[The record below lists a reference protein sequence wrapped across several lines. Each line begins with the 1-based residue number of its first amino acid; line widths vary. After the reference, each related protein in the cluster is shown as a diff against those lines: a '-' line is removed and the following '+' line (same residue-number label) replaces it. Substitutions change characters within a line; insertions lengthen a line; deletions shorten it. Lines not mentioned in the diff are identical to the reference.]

1 MKRRQLNIE
10 IGDDLLKSL
19 KLLAIEKNVKLN
31 SLVKEILSEKINNSP
46 NYNISAS
53 QVNTYRIELNKL
65 TERVANIEKGHKLEN

>member
-31 SLVKEILSEKINNSP
+31 SLVKEILSEKINKSLNDS
-46 NYNISAS
+46 ISTS

-65 TERVANIEKGHKLEN
+65 TERVANIEKGKKLEN